1 MSGRWGVL
9 AVLFAVRTA
18 MAIQYQSVAAV
29 APLLIRDYGVGI
41 ADVGLLI
48 GLYLAPGVVL
58 ALPGGT
64 VGRMFGDKR
73 TVLAGLVLMVVG
85 GLVMVLSA
93 SWGGQIAGRLIAGIG
108 SVLLNVLMS
117 KMIVDWFSSREMAT
131 AMAIF
136 VNSWPVGIAI
146 ALLLLPAI
154 AVQYGVT
161 SAFLICTGV
170 VLAGLLVLLFLYR
183 EPANTASATASGGA
197 PNRAATM
204 AVIAAGTTWALYNAG
219 FAMVFGFG
227 PAMLVERGWSI
238 AAAGSVISLTLWL
251 IAVSV
256 PFGGYLADYL
266 KRPFAV
272 IVASSLLFAVLL
284 LAATRADT
292 LAIFVALGLVGGLP
306 AGAIMS
312 LPARVLSP
320 STRAVG
326 MGIYFTVFYIGM
338 VAGPLLGGLVGAAMQ
353 SSAATFH
360 LGALLAVGA
369 CVSVWLFVRLA
380 DVSAAAQAPSAKPAV
395 T

>member
-108 SVLLNVLMS
+108 GVLLNVLMS
-117 KMIVDWFSSREMAT
+117 KMIVDWFSGREMAT

-161 SAFLICTGV
+161 SAFLVCTGV

-197 PNRAATM
+197 PGRAATM

-284 LAATRADT
+284 LAATQADT

-380 DVSAAAQAPSAKPAV
+380 DVSAAAQAPSAKTAV